1 MKKLKKILLINW
13 LYFSKQIIE
22 VGDVNFLTGK
32 NGAGKST
39 VIDALQIVLLGE
51 TNARNFNQA
60 ANEKSQ
66 RSLDGYLRADMDD
79 NNPYSRRGKDFSSYI
94 ACEFLDDVEGTRFVT
109 GVVFDCRSDGNNI
122 DHFFIYDGEIPE
134 DGFVENGFAL
144 DYTDFRKRMKE
155 KYGLRAKFY
164 DTQSQYR
171 TDMLAKWN
179 VHNEQVTRMMK
190 KAVSFRPIV
199 DIQKFITE
207 NICDIPDKPNIVE
220 MQQNIRD
227 YKRHEQLAQRQE
239 EKLTAL
245 QEIGRL
251 FREMQLAIDRWQ
263 QQSFLVLWAQKEDLE
278 AENNKGILEQK
289 DCEERIQKVTS
300 EIERVSLLIR
310 QKKQRKEELIA
321 ACAQSDVS
329 REEEKLRRSKE
340 SLLTEQQR
348 LLRQL
353 QNEVVDV
360 KREAATM
367 SSLCQTILGWDINDV
382 LHSVIDAADTIQK
395 AYSLFTDCNYEIF
408 AKSIAIFA
416 RAQDA
421 TANFMAAVRDTAYK
435 VKVLTDD
442 LKAEQ
447 DQKAVALDNLR
458 KNVKDYPRGL
468 LRLKERLE
476 VELTKK
482 AGKSV
487 TVDILADVLEIPESE
502 EHWRRAVEGYLNTQ
516 KFYLLVP
523 PEYYR
528 DALRIY
534 DQIKREFGMNSFG
547 LVDIGKLRER
557 ERLEPWSD
565 SLAKKVE
572 TDNDLARSYIDYLLG
587 RVVCCSHVDQLRRS
601 KTAITAD
608 GMLYQGYVV
617 RPIRKELMDDAFIG
631 RRAVAL
637 RIARI
642 EAELTDIQSKLQIW
656 APIYQTLSRYQ
667 NHEVL
672 FSARYIQSVVPQRQT
687 DYLRGLEISSELK
700 QIEEQMSHLDLFWLG
715 EQRKIIAKL
724 DGEIDSLGDSKEQY
738 ITDKALRENRIHELV
753 WDILPEINQKIAKME
768 DRIAE
773 EFSEDFIQKTGIP
786 RYQQELGR
794 LKKASVVYKNFNGRL
809 EQTVRE
815 RESAMQKLFRARS
828 EYADKF
834 RPCSFRIDA
843 MDNEEYAAE
852 QHLLEESELPKYRAK
867 IKAAY
872 ESAMEQFQNDF
883 LAKLKSSIDQV
894 QDQVKSLNRALD
906 QAQFGTDRY
915 KFRVDRNPDY
925 ADYYDMIMAPELM
938 EGEAGLFAM
947 PFQQKYGKLIDD
959 LFSRIAMSDDTQ
971 VNARKQSELQQN
983 IERFTDFRTYLK
995 FDLET
1000 IDQNGSK
1007 QMLSQTLNT
1016 KSGGETQTP
1025 FYIAVLASFA
1035 QIYQV
1040 NNLSGLVNNTVRLVV
1055 FDEAFNKMDSERIVE
1070 SVRLLRKMGLQAII
1084 CTPPDKLPDIM
1095 PLADRTLLV
1104 SKDKYQMHILTYG
1117 KRMEC
1122 V

>member
-1 MKKLKKILLINW
+1 MAMTTDPSVTEI
-13 LYFSKQIIE
+13 
-22 VGDVNFLTGK
+22 
-32 NGAGKST
+32 KS
-39 VIDALQIVLLGE
+39 
-51 TNARNFNQA
+51 
-60 ANEKSQ
+60 
-66 RSLDGYLRADMDD
+66 
-79 NNPYSRRGKDFSSYI
+79 
-94 ACEFLDDVEGTRFVT
+94 
-109 GVVFDCRSDGNNI
+109 
-122 DHFFIYDGEIPE
+122 FI
-134 DGFVENGFAL
+134 
-144 DYTDFRKRMKE
+144 R
-155 KYGLRAKFY
+155 
-164 DTQSQYR
+164 
-171 TDMLAKWN
+171 
-179 VHNEQVTRMMK
+179 
-190 KAVSFRPIV
+190 
-199 DIQKFITE
+199 
-207 NICDIPDKPNIVE
+207 
-220 MQQNIRD
+220 
-227 YKRHEQLAQRQE
+227 
-239 EKLTAL
+239 
-245 QEIGRL
+245 
-251 FREMQLAIDRWQ
+251 
-263 QQSFLVLWAQKEDLE
+263 
-278 AENNKGILEQK
+278 
-289 DCEERIQKVTS
+289 
-300 EIERVSLLIR
+300 
-310 QKKQRKEELIA
+310 
-321 ACAQSDVS
+321 
-329 REEEKLRRSKE
+329 
-340 SLLTEQQR
+340 
-348 LLRQL
+348 
-353 QNEVVDV
+353 
-360 KREAATM
+360 
-367 SSLCQTILGWDINDV
+367 
-382 LHSVIDAADTIQK
+382 SVIDAADTIQK
-395 AYSLFTDCNYEIF
+395 AYSLFSDCNYEIF
-408 AKSIAIFA
+408 AKSIAVFE

-487 TVDILADVLEIPESE
+487 TIDILADVLEIPESE

-534 DQIKREFGMNSFG
+534 DEIKREFGMNSFG

-642 EAELTDIQSKLQIW
+642 EAELTEIQSKLHIW
-656 APIYQTLSRYQ
+656 VPIYQTLSRYQ
-667 NHEVL
+667 NHDVL
-672 FSARYIQSVVPQRQT
+672 FSARYIQSVVPQRQV
-687 DYLRGLEISSELK
+687 DYLRGLEISSELE
-700 QIEEQMSHLDLFWLG
+700 QIEEQISHLDLFWLG

-724 DGEIDSLGDSKEQY
+724 AGEIESLGDRKEQY
-738 ITDKALRENRIHELV
+738 IKEKALRENRIHELV
-753 WDILPEINQKIAKME
+753 WNILPEINQKIANME

-773 EFSEDFIQKTGIP
+773 EFYEDFIQKTGIP

-794 LKKASVVYKNFNGRL
+794 LKKASIIYKNFNGRL